1 MRHTPQIILPK
12 TQKFLHDPALS
23 SASSIDV
30 YNPYGV
36 PEDFAEFARTCMV
49 RSGLDFIPFELF
61 DYQIELSNLIDRCPG
76 VALLKVRQCG
86 QSELV
91 ICKMLHQSLLYP
103 AFLGVCFSLGQSE
116 ASKLSDRVG
125 VMVNGVK
132 DFSWATDSKTA
143 RKSAKG
149 GELLFR
155 PSTPSAAR
163 SLASLTW
170 IFADE
175 CGFPA
180 EIEEMYGNACP
191 AQAMS
196 GHKARRI
203 LGTTIPPE
211 GLSCW
216 YGMTF
221 WNQKNLTFNLEE
233 EIEIVKAG
241 GGNQGPGFSYWI
253 DDQGW
258 ARILLHWHAH
268 PIYSL
273 IPNRLAKI
281 KEAEKLTDE
290 QLAREHDL
298 GIPKSGGS
306 LFNFAKLEQSK
317 RDWTP
322 DRTAYDGTVTV
333 WHPPQPRHNYITGTD
348 PNGGG
353 SNMFCT
359 QVWDITTVPFKLV
372 AEYAEA
378 QQEVLHSVEV
388 TDDLIKLYKPVR
400 ASVEGNFGGVVI
412 AETLRAANDEVQID
426 VVTTSN
432 RSKQVNTDR
441 IAYET
446 EAGNYEFAKD
456 WRGAEEAKY
465 FSALK
470 REATQGTD
478 DSIMAWAIAFAN
490 IEDILEKI
498 GPSLDWYGLA

>member
-1 MRHTPQIILPK
+1 MGIVSLRRTLAKDITLSQ
-12 TQKFLHDPALS
+12 TAL
-23 SASSIDV
+23 DV

-49 RSGLDFIPFELF
+49 KSGLDFVPFELY
-61 DYQIELSNLIDRCPG
+61 DYQLKIAELMDTCEGI
-76 VALLKVRQCG
+76 AIFKVRQMG
-86 QSELV
+86 FSEV
-91 ICKMLHQSLLYP
+91 AICKMLHQSLLYP
-103 AFLGVCFSLGQSE
+103 AFFGISFSLTQGDS
-116 ASKLSDRVG
+116 SKLSDRVG
-125 VMVNGVK
+125 IMPRGIDEFKWLV
-132 DFSWATDSKTA
+132 DSKTA
-143 RKSAKG
+143 RKSGKG

-155 PSTPSAAR
+155 PSTPNASR
-163 SLASLTW
+163 GLASLTW
-170 IFADE
+170 LLFDE
-175 CGFPA
+175 VGFPPA
-180 EIEEMYGNACP
+180 AEEMYGNATP
-191 AQAMS
+191 ALAMT
-196 GHKARRI
+196 GARARRV
-203 LGTTIPPE
+203 LGTTIPPI
-211 GLSCW
+211 GLGCW
-216 YGMTF
+216 FGQTF
-221 WNQKNLTFNLEE
+221 WNQKDLDFNLEE
-233 EIEIVKAG
+233 ELEIVRAG
-241 GGNQGPGFSYWI
+241 GGNQGPGFSYWVSNK
-253 DDQGW
+253 GW
-258 ARILLHWHAH
+258 ARVLLHWYAH
-268 PIYSL
+268 PIYS
-273 IPNRLAKI
+273 IMPNRLADI
-281 KEAEKLTDE
+281 KEREKITEE
-290 QLAREHDL
+290 QLQREHNL
-298 GIPKSGGS
+298 SIPKSGGS

-322 DRTAYDGTVTV
+322 DRTAYDGTVTI